1 MLHRVQI
8 KNFKCLQ
15 DHEFELK
22 PLTIL
27 AGANGS
33 GKSSLIQAILVF
45 QACYKAATGD
55 GTIDMVKAFSQNIGA
70 VSQLISQ
77 NFLDTQEAIIITDI
91 EQYSICCLLT
101 LGGTKKQ
108 RLFATV
114 SSVNKEDI
122 PQSSL
127 PVFQYLNAE
136 RIGPR
141 LHTGIGESDSLICP
155 DGRNAAYLVDL
166 ADQEGFV
173 ISNNLLGENEPI
185 KFSYQVEKYLSAVM
199 GDIKLCYEA
208 DYDSASIKTM
218 FQTSAA
224 ERPVTPPLTGFGY
237 SYAFPIVVAGL
248 LCSCPCFSNMI
259 LIVEN
264 PEAHLHPSAQSNMG
278 KFLALLAGCGVQ
290 VIVETHSEHIIDGAR
305 LQMAHEKKTDCM
317 RVHFFSYDKQGT
329 SVKQIDVTPKGELT
343 SWPKGFFDQKQTDL
357 RELLQMRMKC
367 D

>member
-15 DHEFELK
+15 NHEFELK

-45 QACYKAATGD
+45 QACYKTVSG
-55 GTIDMVKAFSQNIGA
+55 IDMVKVFNQNIGA

-77 NFLDTQEAIIITDI
+77 NFLDAQEAIIITDI
-91 EQYSICCLLT
+91 DQYSTYLSLA
-101 LGGTKKQ
+101 LSGSKKQ

-114 SSVNKEDI
+114 KAVNGEAI
-122 PQSSL
+122 PQSSF

-136 RIGPR
+136 RLGPR
-141 LHTGIGESDSLICP
+141 LSTGFGNSDDLICQN
-155 DGRNAAYLVDL
+155 GENAAYLIDI
-166 ADQEGFV
+166 ADQEGYT
-173 ISNNLLGENEPI
+173 ISNDLLNEDEPI
-185 KFSYQVEKYLSAVM
+185 KFSYQVEKYLSAIM
-199 GDIKLCYEA
+199 GDIKLHYEA
-208 DYDSASIKTM
+208 DYDSAAIKTT
-218 FQTSAA
+218 FQTPAA

-237 SYAFPIVVAGL
+237 SYALPIVVAGL
-248 LCSCPCFSNMI
+248 LCSCTCFPNMA

-329 SVKQIDVTPKGELT
+329 SVKQIDVNKRGELT
-343 SWPKGFFDQKQTDL
+343 SWPKGFFDQKQKDL
-357 RELLQMRMKC
+357 RELLSMK
-367 D
+367 

>member
-15 DHEFELK
+15 NHEFELK

-45 QACYKAATGD
+45 QACYKVATGD
-55 GTIDMVKAFSQNIGA
+55 GTIGMEKVFSHNIGA

-77 NFLDTQEAIIITDI
+77 NFRDAQEAVIITDI
-91 EQYSICCLLT
+91 EQYSICCCLT
-101 LGGTKKQ
+101 LSGNKKQ
-108 RLFATV
+108 RLFASV

-122 PQSSL
+122 SQRTF

-136 RIGPR
+136 RMGPR
-141 LHTGIGESDSLICP
+141 LHTGIGESDNLICP

-166 ADQEGFV
+166 ADQEGFE
-173 ISNNLLGENEPI
+173 ISNDLLREGEPI
-185 KFSYQVEKYLSAVM
+185 KFSYQVEKYLSAIM
-199 GDIKLCYEA
+199 GDIKLYYEA
-208 DYDSASIKTM
+208 DYDSAAIKTTL
-218 FQTSAA
+218 QTPAA

-248 LCSCPCFSNMI
+248 LCSCFPNMV

-305 LQMAHEKKTDCM
+305 LQLAHENKTDCM

-329 SVKQIDVTPKGELT
+329 SVKQIDVNQKGELT
-343 SWPKGFFDQKQTDL
+343 SWPKGFFDQKQKDL
-357 RELLQMRMKC
+357 RELLSMK
-367 D
+367 

>member
-1 MLHRVQI
+1 MLNRIQI

-15 DHEFELK
+15 NHEFELK
-22 PLTIL
+22 PFTIL

-45 QACYKAATGD
+45 QACYKAVTG
-55 GTIDMVKAFSQNIGA
+55 IDMVKVFNQNIGA

-77 NFLDTQEAIIITDI
+77 NFLDAQEAIIIADI
-91 EQYSICCLLT
+91 DQYSTYLSLV
-101 LGGTKKQ
+101 LSGSKKQ
-108 RLFATV
+108 RLLTTV
-114 SSVNKEDI
+114 RAANGEAI
-122 PQSSL
+122 PQSSF

-136 RIGPR
+136 RMGPR
-141 LHTGIGESDSLICP
+141 IYTGIGESDSLIDP
-155 DGRNAAYLVDL
+155 DGQNAAYLVDL
-166 ADQEGFV
+166 ADQEGFA
-173 ISNNLLGENEPI
+173 ISNDLLSENEPI
-185 KFSYQVEKYLSAVM
+185 KFSYQVEKYLSAIM
-199 GDIKLCYEA
+199 GDIKLHYEA
-208 DYDSASIKTM
+208 DYDSAVMKTT

-224 ERPVTPPLTGFGY
+224 ENPVTPPLTGFGY
-237 SYAFPIVVAGL
+237 SYALPIVVAGL
-248 LCSCPCFSNMI
+248 LCTCFPNMV

-329 SVKQIDVTPKGELT
+329 SVKQIDVNQRGELT
-343 SWPKGFFDQKQTDL
+343 SWPKGFFDQKQKDL
-357 RELLQMRMKC
+357 RELLSMK
-367 D
+367 

>member
-1 MLHRVQI
+1 MLQRVQI

-45 QACYKAATGD
+45 QACYKTVTGT
-55 GTIDMVKAFSQNIGA
+55 GVEKVFTQNVGA

-77 NFLDTQEAIIITDI
+77 NFIDVQEATIIADI
-91 EQYSICCLLT
+91 DHYSACLSLA
-101 LGGTKKQ
+101 LSGSKKQ
-108 RLFATV
+108 RLIGSVKATDTD
-114 SSVNKEDI
+114 KEVI
-122 PQSSL
+122 PQSSF

-136 RIGPR
+136 RLGPR
-141 LHTGIGESDSLICP
+141 LNTGIGESDNLICP

-166 ADQEGFV
+166 ADQEGFE
-173 ISNNLLGENEPI
+173 ISSDLLSEGEPI
-185 KFSYQVEKYLSAVM
+185 KFSYQVEKYLAAIM
-199 GDIKLCYEA
+199 GDIKLYYEP
-208 DYDSASIKTM
+208 DYDSAAIKTM
-218 FQTSAA
+218 LQTSAA

-248 LCSCPCFSNMI
+248 LCSCTCFPNMA

-305 LQMAHEKKTDCM
+305 LQLAHEKKTDCM
-317 RVHFFSYDKQGT
+317 WVHFFSYDEQGT
-329 SVKQIDVTPKGELT
+329 SVKQINVNQRGELT
-343 SWPKGFFDQKQTDL
+343 SWPKGFFDQKQKDL
-357 RELLQMRMKC
+357 RELLSMK
-367 D
+367 